1 MCHSHATPAAA
12 RHGQRRFGGWI
23 SGWRAGCCACSTHG
37 TALEDGPRV
46 AAGHHCATV
55 CQQGLVGGWPK
66 QRRFGRRQPKRR
78 LDQRGP
84 RQYAECHRLGRVQP
98 GGRSFACDA
107 VVRDGGLWGAVGRS
121 GRPLE
126 GQQGSC
132 GRGEDQDGDEPRCQ
146 PRLQPLTSMRPR
158 THRHP
163 GSPPAAT
170 GGRPIAAPVG
180 GRRAWSRPGA
190 ASSSMNRGSDRAC
203 PPIRRAGPIS
213 ARRRRSAASRCDS
226 PLRQLRVYSP

>member
-1 MCHSHATPAAA
+1 MVSDGSEAGFQA
-12 RHGQRRFGGWI
+12 GGPVAV
-23 SGWRAGCCACSTHG
+23 RAVP
-37 TALEDGPRV
+37 TALRWKMALGSPPGTI
-46 AAGHHCATV
+46 APPCASS
-55 CQQGLVGGWPK
+55 GLVGGWPQ

-132 GRGEDQDGDEPRCQ
+132 GRGEDQDGDEPRRQ

-213 ARRRRSAASRCDS
+213 ARRRRSAASRCDL